1 MRNEGERPAEAAV
14 FAAAGF
20 NTAPNFMAELVEE
33 LKRRLLAE
41 RKLAA
46 VSCALLFPYGD
57 WSAGSVAQLR
67 MIRRDLALPL
77 SGYARSTGAKHIVKA
92 ISGTLSN
99 KAAGRLILLG
109 HSAGGAAAVQAAAQL
124 LSAGEPWAN
133 GLAVFQIGSPKVK
146 VPEPLRERVCYLY
159 AGRPDGKSRD
169 PVCAIGSWGGWER
182 GRGGLP
188 RWNRFLHAPGRIRAV
203 PIIGGHRDYFRS
215 REPFRNEEGLTN
227 LEMVLERLMEEL

>member
-92 ISGTLSN
+92 I
-99 KAAGRLILLG
+99 
-109 HSAGGAAAVQAAAQL
+109 
-124 LSAGEPWAN
+124 
-133 GLAVFQIGSPKVK
+133 
-146 VPEPLRERVCYLY
+146 
-159 AGRPDGKSRD
+159 
-169 PVCAIGSWGGWER
+169 
-182 GRGGLP
+182 
-188 RWNRFLHAPGRIRAV
+188 
-203 PIIGGHRDYFRS
+203 
-215 REPFRNEEGLTN
+215 
-227 LEMVLERLMEEL
+227 